1 MSLNINVTTRRKQLA
16 ILIGIIVVG
25 SAVAAG
31 VVMWGGEG
39 NGSKNAA
46 PAPVPNMTGVVTA
59 AFDEQ
64 VNQSALQQQQAK
76 TSAIENQITQLT
88 QMVSQN
94 KLDFDTKLQ
103 KKDAEIQRLTEQ
115 LNDARSGKTTPPA
128 TQAAPDGTPLPGPVS
143 AGQARPPQYSVTPA
157 NGTQYQGGNINPG
170 QGGAFYPAGSGR
182 QLSGGMETSTF
193 TYANLK
199 KKPTKLPWIPTG
211 SFSDAVM
218 IEGADANASVTGNQQ
233 TTPVTFR
240 LQGKVQM
247 PNNHE
252 YDMDGCFVSGEIW
265 GDISSERG
273 DVRTSAISCILKN
286 GRHVDMPF
294 KGHVSYQGK
303 GGIKGKPVMRNGK
316 IVGYAGAAGFLS
328 GIGEGV
334 KSAAT
339 PSVGLGATASV
350 SGLDVLKQGFGG
362 GSDKAADTLSQYWIK
377 RAEQYHPVLDIGAGN
392 RVTVVFQEGFRLETI
407 EDAEENKLSAEV
419 QKASNSAQS
428 ATEGTTA
435 TSSTAPATSGG
446 VLNPDEVL
454 KQARQLQLGDTIN

>member
-1 MSLNINVTTRRKQLA
+1 MSFNINVSTRRKQLA
-16 ILIGIIVVG
+16 ILVGIIIVS
-25 SAVAAG
+25 SAVTTG
-31 VVMWGGEG
+31 VVMWGDES
-39 NGSKNAA
+39 NNAKSKP
-46 PAPVPNMTGVVTA
+46 PAPTPSMVGVVTA

-64 VNQSALQQQQAK
+64 VSQAALQQQQAK
-76 TSAIENQITQLT
+76 TSALESQMNQLT
-88 QMVSQN
+88 QAVSQN
-94 KLDFDTKLQ
+94 KLDFESKLQ
-103 KKDAEIQRLTEQ
+103 KKDEEIQRLTEQ
-115 LNDARSGKTTPPA
+115 LNATKGTAPA
-128 TQAAPDGTPLPGPVS
+128 PAAPQGTEGTPLPGPVA
-143 AGQARPPQYSVTPA
+143 AGQTRPPQYNVMPA
-157 NGTQYQGGNINPG
+157 GSAQYQGGNINPG

-316 IVGYAGAAGFLS
+316 IIGYAGAAGFLS

-362 GSDKAADTLSQYWIK
+362 GSEKAADTLSQYWIK